1 MMDVSSLATNARAL
15 DILTALPTGSV
26 AVFDRD
32 LRYVFAAGQGLAEVG
47 LSSES
52 LVGRTLFD
60 VFPGDAVR
68 EVEPEY
74 RRALEGEAVVFSLSF
89 FHRVYSISAA
99 PFRSA
104 GGEVQEILAVIQ
116 DITQLLPS
124 APSVREPAGA
134 GELQE
139 KLDADERLIGV
150 LGHELRS
157 PLSAM
162 AGAIAVIERSDA
174 RPVRE
179 RAREVLQRQVRYV
192 GALTE
197 TLLDVSRAR
206 RGVLPLR
213 FDDVDMHEL
222 LAEAMELVQ
231 HSADG
236 QSPTLRVEAPAEA
249 RLKLRADRQR
259 LTQVV
264 TNLVTNALRHTPV
277 DGSVIVRCE
286 RTGDGVEI
294 AVCDSGSGLD
304 SAQLT
309 RIFEPFH
316 QGDTTSGIG
325 LGLGLWLCR
334 EIALMHGGRID
345 AASEGVGAGA
355 TFTVRL
361 PLALVIEPAH
371 DAVGHSAS

>member
-1 MMDVSSLATNARAL
+1 
-15 DILTALPTGSV
+15 
-26 AVFDRD
+26 
-32 LRYVFAAGQGLAEVG
+32 
-47 LSSES
+47 
-52 LVGRTLFD
+52 
-60 VFPGDAVR
+60 VR
-68 EVEPEY
+68 
-74 RRALEGEAVVFSLSF
+74 
-89 FHRVYSISAA
+89 
-99 PFRSA
+99 
-104 GGEVQEILAVIQ
+104 Q
-116 DITQLLPS
+116 
-124 APSVREPAGA
+124 PAGA

-139 KLDADERLIGV
+139 KLDADEKLIGV

-162 AGAIAVIERSDA
+162 AGALAVIERSED

-192 GALTE
+192 GALTD

-213 FDDVDMHEL
+213 FDEIDVHEL
-222 LAEAMELVQ
+222 LEEAMELVQ
-231 HSADG
+231 HAGDG
-236 QSPTLRVEAPAEA
+236 QSPTLRVEVAPES

-264 TNLVTNALRHTPV
+264 TNLVTNALRHTPPE
-277 DGSVIVRCE
+277 GSVIVRCE
-286 RTGDGVEI
+286 RTREGVDI
-294 AVCDSGSGLD
+294 AVRDSGTGLD
-304 SAQLT
+304 AAELT

-334 EIALMHGGRID
+334 EIALMHGGRIE
-345 AASEGVGAGA
+345 AASAGPGAGA

-361 PLALVIEPAH
+361 PLALVIEPTH
-371 DAVGHSAS
+371 DTPGSLSAI